1 MLLRSQAYLEELK
14 AENHEIMELSP
25 NKEACT
31 LRKLVAI
38 LERYGWSCTS
48 AQPRSSEDISKPPR
62 PPTIVESP
70 NWLGALRKRP
80 SLNTLTAH
88 QFDSDYESDFSPKR
102 PRSEYASSE
111 EGNTSDE
118 GEVFSAP
125 EPLITSIFE
134 QKYPLHSTPAAEE
147 PSLLDDTF
155 FLPTWTPRDSS
166 SSDIPNITFDAPDV
180 DLFNELERQILS
192 EFL

>member
-1 MLLRSQAYLEELK
+1 MR
-14 AENHEIMELSP
+14 AENHEVLELNP

-48 AQPRSSEDISKPPR
+48 AQPRASEDISKPPR
-62 PPTIVESP
+62 PPSIVESP
-70 NWLGALRKRP
+70 NWIGSLRKRP
-80 SLNTLTAH
+80 SLNTLAGNH
-88 QFDSDYESDFSPKR
+88 FDSDYDSDFSPKR

-111 EGNTSDE
+111 DGNTSDE

-125 EPLITSIFE
+125 EPLINSLFE
-134 QKYPLHSTPAAEE
+134 QKFPGAVVDADDN
-147 PSLLDDTF
+147 LLDETF
-155 FLPTWTPRDSS
+155 FLPNWTPRDSS
-166 SSDIPNITFDAPDV
+166 SSDIPNITFDVPDV